1 MKKLFALILLAA
13 ALGACKA
20 KKQAQTAQDC
30 PDKPCTMMFA
40 SIPVRY
46 ADKNGQPTTVKN
58 YKAVI
63 LRTKEDITHD
73 DNKNIKGSF
82 FTVADDSDRKKLT
95 EAGDDILVTATD
107 SATNVTRTD
116 TIKVSGGV
124 CSCHVVRVSGPE
136 EIRFN

>member
-13 ALGACKA
+13 IFSACKS
-20 KKQAQTAQDC
+20 KKQQTQNAQDC

-40 SIPVRY
+40 SVPVRY
-46 ADKNGQPTTVKN
+46 ADKNGQPVSVKN
-58 YKAVI
+58 FKAVI
-63 LRTKEDITHD
+63 LRTNEDITHT
-73 DNKNIKGSF
+73 DNHTGSM

-95 EAGDDILVTATD
+95 EAGDNILITATD
-107 SATNVTRTD
+107 SASNVTRTD
-116 TIKVSGGV
+116 TIKVAGGV